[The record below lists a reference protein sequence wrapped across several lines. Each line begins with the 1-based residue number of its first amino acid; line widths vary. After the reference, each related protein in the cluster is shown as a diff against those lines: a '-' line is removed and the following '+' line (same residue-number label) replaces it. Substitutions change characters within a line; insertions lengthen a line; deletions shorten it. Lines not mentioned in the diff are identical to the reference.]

1 MKRPNID
8 SATSRSSIYNP
19 HRSEFPGLEFL
30 VGNDTKGWRA
40 ERNLFKSLN
49 HLELLRSKEEIAKQ
63 LGAHSTQSDPGLFER
78 NYAILEAHQR
88 RSIST
93 DKAVEQIASNAG
105 LSKGDAESLLN
116 EHFPIGHMEFHP
128 SDICNLSCQ
137 GCTYGQGIEGL
148 QPQKI
153 VFPFEHLDKLVALNP
168 RSLLF
173 SGGGEP
179 TLYKD
184 KGHNL
189 GDLVERVYELMPDTL
204 LGLITNGT
212 FLPNGNW
219 IKHLTWVRVS
229 VDAATPETYKAF
241 RGKPFF
247 NIVVNNVLRYLDA
260 ISPKDMSS
268 PIGATFLYSKVN
280 IGEYVEFVRYFL
292 GNVQEQQPHNLSR
305 LNLSYRPL
313 RQNPNDT
320 GREFPEAISD
330 EDIKRT
336 VHKIVEYAK
345 ESPVVERFLRE
356 QTNVEAVLGGNLQ
369 PAMLFERCYYAQIF
383 HIVRANGDVRPCFVR
398 VLEPDFV
405 LGNMITDSFST
416 ISLNVLYIG
425 ARRKQYCDNEGCRQC
440 HCNYILEQGLAGK
453 IKPPAS
459 PTVAGDPFF

>member
-30 VGNDTKGWRA
+30 VGDDTKGWRA

-49 HLELLRSKEEIAKQ
+49 HLELLRAKERIAEQ
-63 LGAHSTQSDPGLFER
+63 LGAHSTKNEPELFEK

-88 RSIST
+88 RAIAT
-93 DKAVEQIASNAG
+93 DKTIKQIAANVG
-105 LSKGDAESLLN
+105 LPKGDAEILLN

-128 SDICNLSCQ
+128 SDVCNLSCQ
-137 GCTYGQGIEGL
+137 GCTYGQGVEGL
-148 QPQKI
+148 QPPQI
-153 VFPFEHLDKLVALNP
+153 VFPFEHLDKLAALNP

-189 GDLVERVYELMPDTL
+189 GDVVKRIHELVPDTSL
-204 LGLITNGT
+204 ALITNGT
-212 FLPNGNW
+212 FIPDRDW
-219 IKHLTWVRVS
+219 TEHLKWVRVS
-229 VDAATPETYKAF
+229 IDAATPETYQAF

-247 NIVVNNVLRYLDA
+247 ERVMRNLLRYLNTS
-260 ISPKDMSS
+260 ISAV
-268 PIGATFLYSKVN
+268 GGTFLYSKAN
-280 IGEYVEFVRYFL
+280 IQEYVEFVRYFY
-292 GNVQEQQPHNLSR
+292 GKAKEEQLYNLSR

-320 GREFPEAISD
+320 GREFPEAITN
-330 EDIKRT
+330 EDIRRT
-336 VHKIVEYAK
+336 INKIVEYAR
-345 ESPVVERFLRE
+345 ESPEVEQFLRE

-369 PAMLFERCYYAQIF
+369 PPMPFERCYYAQIF
-383 HIVRANGDVRPCFVR
+383 HIVRANGDIRPCFVR

-405 LGNMITDSFST
+405 IGNIITDPLSA

-425 ARRKQYCDNEGCRQC
+425 ARRKQYCDSEGCRQS
-440 HCNYILEQGLAGK
+440 HCNYILEQGLAGE
-453 IKPPAS
+453 IKPPTS
-459 PTVAGDPFF
+459 PAVAKDPFF